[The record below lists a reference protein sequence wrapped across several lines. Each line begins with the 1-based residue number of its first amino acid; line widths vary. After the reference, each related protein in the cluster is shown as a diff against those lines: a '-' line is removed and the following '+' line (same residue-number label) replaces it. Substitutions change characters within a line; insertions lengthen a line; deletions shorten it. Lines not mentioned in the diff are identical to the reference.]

1 MGSSLSDF
9 LAHIKKNNIVR
20 SNRFRITFAL
30 PAALVAL
37 IGGTASTIS
46 TVLGSS
52 SVGAYNAPNSLG
64 VSNVVS
70 LTCMSTDIPGI
81 TIHTTESNYGS
92 LPRQI
97 VNGRS
102 YDNFSTSF
110 LLTGAMIEKKL
121 LDGWYNITFNDS
133 NNSINYYD
141 DYVSSLMVE
150 QLDQNDN
157 VIYVFELLEAFPVHV
172 GDIKLDRTSTNQQA
186 TLDVNWMFHRIK
198 VDPDSFSLSSLI
210 PSAISPSASLD
221 NTVGSGLNNLNKIPT
236 TPSTITS
243 VPLYTDN
250 GSRVN
255 GIISNIN
262 GIIGRVKEGSISN
275 LDGVK
280 LINSSYRDFNSI
292 PSVPSQVKADVLVAV
307 NTAKSQ
313 MSNMSTDPST
323 ITT

>member
-37 IGGTASTIS
+37 IGGTASTVS
-46 TVLGSS
+46 TILGSS
-52 SVGAYNAPNSLG
+52 SVGAYNVPNSLG
-64 VSNVVS
+64 VSNVIS

-110 LLTGAMIEKKL
+110 ILTGAMIEKKL

-150 QLDQNDN
+150 QIDQNDN
-157 VIYVFELLEAFPVHV
+157 VIYVFELMEAFPVHV
-172 GDIKLDRTSTNQQA
+172 GEIKLDRTTTNQQA
-186 TLDVNWMFHRIK
+186 SIDVNWMFHRIK
-198 VDPDSFSLSSLI
+198 VDPDSFSLSSI
-210 PSAISPSASLD
+210 TSNIVPSTSLD
-221 NTVGSGLNNLNKIPT
+221 NTIGSGLNNLNLIQTK
-236 TPSTITS
+236 PSAITS

-262 GIIGRVKEGSISN
+262 GVIGQVKNGAISN

-292 PSVPSQVKADVLVAV
+292 PSVPPQVKADVLVAV
-307 NTAKSQ
+307 NNAKSQ
-313 MSNMSTDPST
+313 MSNLSTDLLT